1 MGTKKW
7 ISQYRLQYPDED
19 QLREECENYMSEFDK
34 RELQKT
40 EREKEM
46 FETPDEVNLINQ
58 LMIDH
63 PKRSVFIL
71 IKFGVMSHK
80 AITKILQK

>member
-34 RELQKT
+34 RELQKA

-46 FETPDEVNLINQ
+46 FETPDEVNRINQ

-63 PKRSVFIL
+63 PKRSVF
-71 IKFGVMSHK
+71 FD
-80 AITKILQK
+80 KIWCHES